1 MLLSTNVGFGLNLHN
16 HSNKRDG
23 RTERVSHTF
32 DYVII
37 LDQSGVARNASS
49 FRREAPYHS
58 STPLSEMT
66 DNDGNVGKR
75 RRHGWIKCSCFA
87 C

>member
-37 LDQSGVARNASS
+37 LDQSGVARNLPVSDEKPRTTLLLRS
-49 FRREAPYHS
+49 P
-58 STPLSEMT
+58 
-66 DNDGNVGKR
+66 K
-75 RRHGWIKCSCFA
+75 
-87 C
+87 